1 MTRVKW
7 LLKKPVLA
15 IDTALSMGSVLKRYP
30 VLAIC
35 SVLVIAPVSVALASP
50 LVVPVGGLSLSVSQD
65 NPNVLEVPG
74 ERVVAIS
81 ASGGVLLQKQQT
93 SSGGV
98 LFATVERSPFT
109 LYLET
114 DHGHTL
120 TVHARPGKGSGRHY
134 QLQSSEVSERPEAR
148 AFEQGAPYEA
158 MLVSLHRTLLGGAIP
173 DGYVDAALDDA
184 PRLAVPGLEMV
195 PEHAW
200 QGDALEVV
208 RYRVTNRQAV
218 DVTLRAEDIW
228 QRGVRSVL
236 FTPDARVLRAGAA
249 TWLYLT
255 RTKGVTHG

>member
-1 MTRVKW
+1 MMRVKW

-15 IDTALSMGSVLKRYP
+15 ICS
-30 VLAIC
+30 VLAI
-35 SVLVIAPVSVALASP
+35 SPVSVVLASP

-98 LFATVERSPFT
+98 LFATGQSDPFT

-114 DHGHTL
+114 DHGQTL
-120 TVHARPGKGSGRHY
+120 TIHARPGKGSGRHY
-134 QLQSSEVSERPEAR
+134 QLQGSDVSKRPEAR

-158 MLVSLHRTLLGGAIP
+158 MLVSLHRALLGGTIP

-184 PRLAVPGLEMV
+184 PHLQVPGLEIT
-195 PEHAW
+195 PERAW

-208 RYRVTNRQAV
+208 RYRVTNRQAI
-218 DVTLRAEDIW
+218 DMTLRPEAIW
-228 QRGVRSVL
+228 QRGVRAVL

-255 RTKGVTHG
+255 RTREVTHG